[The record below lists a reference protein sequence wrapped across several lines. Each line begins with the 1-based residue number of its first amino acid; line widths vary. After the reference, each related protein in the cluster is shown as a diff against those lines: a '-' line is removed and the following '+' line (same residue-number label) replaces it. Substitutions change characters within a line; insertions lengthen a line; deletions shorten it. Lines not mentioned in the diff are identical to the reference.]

1 MFYNLLKSVAKL
13 SKSVG
18 SVMNWTNQKENNK
31 TQCNTKQHSNG
42 QQHFLLNNELFLQK
56 RHKVLDSSVV
66 YCRGPHNVD
75 GLFLPQFA
83 NVWDT

>member
-1 MFYNLLKSVAKL
+1 MFYNLLKSVTKL

-18 SVMNWTNQKENNK
+18 SVMNWTNQKDNNK

-42 QQHFLLNNELFLQK
+42 QQRFLLNNELFLQK

>member
-1 MFYNLLKSVAKL
+1 MFYNLLKSVTKL
-13 SKSVG
+13 SKSVR
-18 SVMNWTNQKENNK
+18 SVVNWTNQKENNK
-31 TQCNTKQHSNG
+31 TQCNTKQLSNG
-42 QQHFLLNNELFLQK
+42 QQHFLLNDELFLQK

-83 NVWDT
+83 NIWDT